1 MRKET
6 KTTNLDETTRREIG
20 LALSDA
26 RTVRTILLKLT
37 GSGHRCG
44 PEVGILLT
52 EVMLE
57 KTEELVERL
66 RPLADEE
73 TAGKSDEVDVLF
85 GEMDYLMG
93 GKIMVN

>member
-6 KTTNLDETTRREIG
+6 KTTNADETTRREIG
-20 LALSDA
+20 LALADA

-37 GSGHRCG
+37 GSGYRCE

-66 RPLADEE
+66 RPLADAE

-93 GKIMVN
+93 GKIRVN